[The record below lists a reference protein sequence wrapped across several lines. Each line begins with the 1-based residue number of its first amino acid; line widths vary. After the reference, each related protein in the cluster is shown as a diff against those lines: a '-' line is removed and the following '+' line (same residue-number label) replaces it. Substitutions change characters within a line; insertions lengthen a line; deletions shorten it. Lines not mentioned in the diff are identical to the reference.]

1 MLFTNVLLK
10 NINKLTLLKILL
22 NERGN
27 KNEYKR

>member
-27 KNEYKR
+27 KNESKR

>member
-10 NINKLTLLKILL
+10 NINKLTLLKISL